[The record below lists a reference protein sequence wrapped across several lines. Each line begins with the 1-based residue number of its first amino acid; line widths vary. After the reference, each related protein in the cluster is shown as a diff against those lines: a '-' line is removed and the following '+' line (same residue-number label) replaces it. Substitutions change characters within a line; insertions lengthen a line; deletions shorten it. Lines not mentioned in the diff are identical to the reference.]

1 MAAGSHR
8 QRLQTLICAA
18 RSMACRSS
26 ERIISD
32 HTIVKIDVEGS
43 ELPLLAQPCNWQQVR
58 LLIFDFSAARCW
70 KHFVG
75 PLSFVSVLVALRRG
89 GLTHLSI
96 PSSSGIRS
104 ASFWEPNAHC
114 KHLDFLV
121 FCYRQQADDDQGEM
135 CRWAT
140 PEMQTEMNNLPALLK
155 AMPFP
160 EKKASLL
167 DPELVFPL
175 CELLQFWV
183 ALHRC

>member
-1 MAAGSHR
+1 MSQNTGLCEIGGVSKIRSCENACFYRYLQCFQGVGGSWGRGCVHIYIYVIR
-8 QRLQTLICAA
+8 G
-18 RSMACRSS
+18 SS
-26 ERIISD
+26 
-32 HTIVKIDVEGS
+32 T
-43 ELPLLAQPCNWQQVR
+43 
-58 LLIFDFSAARCW
+58 
-70 KHFVG
+70 
-75 PLSFVSVLVALRRG
+75 ALRRG
-89 GLTHLSI
+89 GFTHLSI

-104 ASFWEPNAHC
+104 TSFWESNAHC

-160 EKKASLL
+160 EKKAILL
-167 DPELVFPL
+167 DPELDFPFCEWLQL
-175 CELLQFWV
+175 CV